1 MTDRLAALRCL
12 AAARGKERD
21 DALEKFYGDW
31 HSETLIVNKWL
42 AVQATSPGED
52 TLERVVSLTG
62 HPAFDIRN
70 PNKVRA
76 LIGAFA
82 QGNPLHFHRADGKGY
97 ELVADFVLE
106 LDRLNPQ
113 VAARLASSFSF
124 WRRYEPRR
132 RGLMQRTLQ
141 NISKTRGLSRDVSEI
156 VSKALDHHPTH

>member
-1 MTDRLAALRCL
+1 
-12 AAARGKERD
+12 
-21 DALEKFYGDW
+21 
-31 HSETLIVNKWL
+31 LIVNKWL
-42 AVQATSPGED
+42 AVQATSPEDD

-82 QGNPLHFHRADGKGY
+82 QGNTLHFHRGDGKGY
-97 ELVADFVLE
+97 ELVADFVLK

-124 WRRYEPRR
+124 WRRYEPGRR
-132 RGLMQRTLQ
+132 ELMRRTLEDI
-141 NISKTRGLSRDVSEI
+141 NKSRGLSRDVSEI
-156 VSKALDHHPTH
+156 VSKALSPGPTR